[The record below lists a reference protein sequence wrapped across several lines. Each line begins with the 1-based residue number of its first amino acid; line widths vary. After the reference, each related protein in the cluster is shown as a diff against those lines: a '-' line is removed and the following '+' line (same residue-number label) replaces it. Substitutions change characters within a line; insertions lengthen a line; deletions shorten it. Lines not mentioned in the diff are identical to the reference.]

1 MMVADHAQEPKSHG
15 INELLP
21 LQRTW
26 SAPLH
31 KEREKGKEGE
41 NRRDGEGGE
50 RGREKEKNWSIAEK
64 DTVYEAAIV
73 AHFNNCLLR

>member
-41 NRRDGEGGE
+41 MVKEGREGE
-50 RGREKEKNWSIAEK
+50 RKRKIGASLKKILSMK
-64 DTVYEAAIV
+64 
-73 AHFNNCLLR
+73 LP